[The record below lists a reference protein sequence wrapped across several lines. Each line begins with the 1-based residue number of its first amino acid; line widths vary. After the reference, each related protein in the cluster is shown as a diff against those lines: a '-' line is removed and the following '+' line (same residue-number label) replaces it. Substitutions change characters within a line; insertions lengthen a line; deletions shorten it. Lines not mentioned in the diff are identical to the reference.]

1 MCTVYF
7 PMRRWLSVAAPLLA
21 MLTGACTLIWP
32 TNRPLERLEFLAA
45 DSTRKVLIVFL
56 PGVCD
61 SAKDFRK
68 YGFVQAVR
76 DRGIEADMVAVEAH
90 VRYYGEG
97 VIVEHLRDDIVQP
110 ARRRGYREV
119 WLVGIS
125 LGGYGALL
133 YARAHPNDIDRIL
146 LISPFLG
153 SGKGGQRDPAEQLD
167 RRKGEEDALWEW
179 LETYSASQRERPK
192 MFLAY
197 GEQDKFAAI
206 NGRLAALLPGEHV
219 ERLPGRHDW
228 PTWRRLWQGA
238 LERGWFQTGAD
249 ATPPGGA

>member
-1 MCTVYF
+1 MK
-7 PMRRWLSVAAPLLA
+7 RWRSVAVSLLA
-21 MLTGACTLIWP
+21 MLTAACALIWP

-45 DSTRKVLIVFL
+45 DASPKVLIVFL
-56 PGVCD
+56 PGVFD
-61 SAKDFRK
+61 SAKDFSK

-76 DRGIEADMVAVEAH
+76 DRGIEADMVAVQAH
-90 VRYYGEG
+90 IRYYGEG
-97 VIVEHLRDDIVQP
+97 VIVEHLRDDIVLP
-110 ARRRGYREV
+110 AQRRGYREV

-133 YARAHPNDIDRIL
+133 YARAYPTDIDRIL

-153 SGKGGQRDPAEQLD
+153 NGKGGRRDLAEVLDQRN
-167 RRKGEEDALWEW
+167 KEEDALWEW
-179 LETYSASQRERPK
+179 LETYRAAQGRRPK
-192 MFLAY
+192 VFLAY

-206 NGRLAALLPGEHV
+206 NGRLAALLPGEQV

-238 LERGWFQTGAD
+238 LERGWFQPGAGS
-249 ATPPGGA
+249 AAPPGGA